1 MTLHGAKYELGQAA
15 TRAKNLA
22 RSLCRGAGFDIV
34 SVMSPPRAAPAP
46 DDAVFAEL
54 QKKYPFPEISA
65 SIRPL
70 EWSLDFG
77 GRELIA
83 DHIRQHSVRSMVE
96 IGSFLGGS
104 ALRWLACAPELRIV
118 CVDPWTEREEWSAGD
133 YAAEKGRGD
142 FREQLDQP
150 AGFFHTFLRNVSA
163 QKERIIPVRG
173 RSPEA
178 LLPLF
183 LAGFTP
189 QLVYIDAAKSFDDI
203 AVSHALW
210 PQAALSGDDW
220 MWLPAE
226 NFPARQAVL
235 RFAALHDM
243 QVFFRESTWVLVPP
257 VR

>member
-1 MTLHGAKYELGQAA
+1 MTLHGAKYEFGQAA

-34 SVMSPPRAAPAP
+34 RVKTPPRGAAASQE
-46 DDAVFAEL
+46 AVFAEL
-54 QKKYPFPEISA
+54 QKRFPFPEISA
-65 SIRPL
+65 AIRPL
-70 EWSLDFG
+70 DWTLDAG
-77 GRELIA
+77 GRELIE
-83 DHIRQHSVRSMVE
+83 DHIRQNHVRSMVE

-104 ALRWLACAPELRIV
+104 ALRWLACAPELRIA

-142 FREQLDQP
+142 FKQQLDQP

-183 LAGFTP
+183 LAGFAP
-189 QLVYIDAAKSFDDI
+189 QLIYIDAAKSFDDI
-203 AVSHALW
+203 AISHALW
-210 PQAALSGDDW
+210 PQAAISGDDW
-220 MWLPAE
+220 LYLPAE

-235 RFAALHDM
+235 RFAALHGL
-243 QVFFRESTWVLVPP
+243 QVFHRQSTWVLVPP
-257 VR
+257 AV